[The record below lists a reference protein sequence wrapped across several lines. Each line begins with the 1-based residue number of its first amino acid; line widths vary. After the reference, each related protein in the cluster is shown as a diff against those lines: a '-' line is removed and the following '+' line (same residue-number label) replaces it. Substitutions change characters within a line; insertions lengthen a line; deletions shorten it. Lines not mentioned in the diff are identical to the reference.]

1 MWHKNKYFIDDKEG
15 QHVEEK
21 KETAENTHCFNEMFK
36 KQNKKKQKWIK
47 WIIFPLPKKTFLILH
62 ENHPN

>member
-36 KQNKKKQKWIK
+36 KQNKKTNMDQMDH
-47 WIIFPLPKKTFLILH
+47 FSFANKTFLILH

>member
-36 KQNKKKQKWIK
+36 KQNKKNQNESNGS
-47 WIIFPLPKKTFLILH
+47 FFLCKKTFLILH

>member
-1 MWHKNKYFIDDKEG
+1 M
-15 QHVEEK
+15 EK

-36 KQNKKKQKWIK
+36 KQNKKTNMDQMDH
-47 WIIFPLPKKTFLILH
+47 FSFANKTFLILH

>member
-1 MWHKNKYFIDDKEG
+1 MWHKNKYFINDKEG

-36 KQNKKKQKWIK
+36 KQNKKNQK
-47 WIIFPLPKKTFLILH
+47 
-62 ENHPN
+62 

>member
-36 KQNKKKQKWIK
+36 KQNKKNKNGSNGSFFLCQKK
-47 WIIFPLPKKTFLILH
+47 RS
-62 ENHPN
+62 